1 MYLMSRRTRINSS
14 AGIEWATTILGRVKE
29 VTGNDVGLWANV
41 YSAGFGTIT
50 WTSWWADLGSMEAA
64 FAKLQADT
72 TYIAL
77 GAAGASLIDGGV
89 DDSLFQTLSADPSE
103 DSSTVEYVA
112 SVQAVCAAGNI
123 ARAMTAGIE
132 IAEKATAIGGAR
144 TIFGS
149 GAQRT
154 LWTDRMA
161 HGIRESCG
169 VWRRSRQVGRRRRMA
184 QLSRQHRRVLR
195 RGSFGD
201 GVDPLPET
209 RLIPSET
216 RATPRRPRGVA
227 RSRRFA
233 EGPRSPKWQG

>member
-144 TIFGS
+144 TIFGRALS
-149 GAQRT
+149 GPYGQIGWLT
-154 LWTDRMA
+154 
-161 HGIRESCG
+161 GFESL
-169 VWRRSRQVGRRRRMA
+169 A
-184 QLSRQHRRVLR
+184 A
-195 RGSFGD
+195 FGD
-201 GVDPLPET
+201 AQDKLAADEGWLSYLDSTEGCFVEDPSVTVSTLYQK
-209 RLIPSET
+209 L
-216 RATPRRPRGVA
+216 A
-227 RSRRFA
+227 
-233 EGPRSPKWQG
+233 